1 MSRVFAH
8 AKLFDRDLSQWDVS
22 GVKDMSG
29 MFLGA
34 TSFNGDLGKW
44 DVSSVKDMYGMFWG
58 ASGFNRKLCGDA
70 WVHCTA
76 KKTVMFVGMSGSIS
90 PESCATTINSSVFSP
105 ESREELRGAVE
116 FYTDIMKRGGER

>member
-1 MSRVFAH
+1 
-8 AKLFDRDLSQWDVS
+8 
-22 GVKDMSG
+22 
-29 MFLGA
+29 
-34 TSFNGDLGKW
+34 
-44 DVSSVKDMYGMFWG
+44 MFWG

-70 WVHCTA
+70 WVHSQA
-76 KKTVMFVGMSGSIS
+76 KKTIMFAGTSGSIS